1 MHSLAP
7 ISERAEAP
15 ATLPAITAGGL
26 RWRPATTDDADAIL
40 VLSNTMHE
48 ADGAPYRE
56 TIDEVRADLEA
67 PWRRLDTDTLL
78 GFDDAG
84 ELRATA
90 MIETPPGDESTVR
103 TYCFGGV
110 HPERRG
116 EGIGRQLFAW
126 QVARARQI
134 IAATGRDLPARIAAF
149 AEDDAPVPLH
159 RLYAHAGLEARRF
172 YSDLK
177 RPVGGDA
184 PLIPRVELTGSLRL
198 VPWSAELDDA
208 ARLAHNDAF
217 RDHWGSEPQTMAQ
230 WTKNR
235 SEFAP
240 EWSFLV
246 VDEQPDVEAL
256 LADPR
261 TDASTAQALRDGRPI
276 VAGYAMSSRYDADFP
291 VRGYSFGYTDVLG
304 TRRAYRGRKA
314 ALAALAASMQAF
326 ADAGMDA
333 AVLDVD
339 TENPSGAQGLYA
351 SLGYVKEHGSRMY
364 SIEL

>member
-1 MHSLAP
+1 MHRLAP
-7 ISERAEAP
+7 IAERAAAP
-15 ATLPAITAGGL
+15 ATLPSITAGGL
-26 RWRPATTDDADAIL
+26 HWRPATVDDAQAVVDLA
-40 VLSNTMHE
+40 NTMYE

-56 TIDEVRADLEA
+56 TIDEARADLAA
-67 PWRRLDTDTLL
+67 PWRHLETDSLL

-84 ELRATA
+84 ELRVTA
-90 MIETPPGDESTVR
+90 MIEVPPGDESTLR

-116 EGIGRQLFAW
+116 EGIGREVFAW
-126 QVARARQI
+126 QLARARQI
-134 IAATGRDLPARIAAF
+134 LAASGKDLPARIGVF
-149 AEDDAPVPLH
+149 AEDDDPEPQH
-159 RLYAHAGLEARRF
+159 RMYAHAGLEPRRF
-172 YSDLK
+172 YANLK
-177 RPVGGDA
+177 RPLDDDA
-184 PLIPRVELTGSLRL
+184 SLPHVELTGSLRL
-198 VPWSAELDDA
+198 VPWSEELDDA

-217 RDHWGSEPQTMAQ
+217 RDHWGSEPQTMEQ
-230 WTKNR
+230 WTNGR

-240 EWSFLV
+240 EWSFVV
-246 VDEQPDVEAL
+246 VDDAPDVEAL

-261 TDASTAQALRDGRPI
+261 TDAATAEALRAGAPL
-276 VAGYAMSSRYDADFP
+276 VAGYALNSRYAADFP

-314 ALAALAASMQAF
+314 ALAALAASMRAF
-326 ADAGMDA
+326 ADDGMAA

-339 TENPSGAQGLYA
+339 TENPSGAHGLYA

>member
-1 MHSLAP
+1 MHSLSP
-7 ISERAEAP
+7 IAERAAAP
-15 ATLPAITAGGL
+15 ATLPAITAGAL
-26 RWRPATTDDADAIL
+26 RWRPATVGDAEAIL
-40 VLSNTMHE
+40 ALSNAIHE

-56 TIDEVRADLEA
+56 SIDEVRADLEA

-84 ELRATA
+84 ELRATS

-110 HPERRG
+110 HPDRRG
-116 EGIGRQLFAW
+116 EGIGRELFAW

-134 IAATGRDLPARIAAF
+134 IAASGKDLPARIAAF
-149 AEDDAPVPLH
+149 AEDDAPLPLH
-159 RLYAHAGLEARRF
+159 RLYQRAGLEARRF

-177 RPVGGDA
+177 RPLTDDA
-184 PLIPRVELTGSLRL
+184 PIPRVELTGSLRV

-230 WTKNR
+230 WTQNR

-246 VDEQPDVEAL
+246 VDDEPEVEAL
-256 LADPR
+256 LADPG
-261 TDASTAQALRDGRPI
+261 TDAATAAALRAGAPL
-276 VAGYAMSSRYDADFP
+276 VAGYAMSSRYEADFP

-314 ALAALAASMQAF
+314 ALAALAASMRAF
-326 ADAGMDA
+326 AEAGLDA